1 MRRNKTLTESSSL
14 LEGTEVL
21 DNVVKNVKVLGLYSK
36 NNRVYPQS
44 TMQAALAKYEGSLVN
59 LDHKPNEHR
68 SVMDRFGQIVNVR
81 LEENGIYGD
90 LVFNP
95 AHPYAPAFKYF
106 VDYQP
111 DALGI
116 SHAAICKT
124 KMERDGTELVQ
135 EIVELE
141 SCDIVANAATNKNIF
156 ESYNQILES
165 VMKKKT
171 EAELVLPGPKVH
183 VPEAMADDKNLPHV
197 SEDCDKDMAEAVG
210 AIVGGSMSH
219 EEKVKNVLGLFKTK
233 FEEKDKKEEAASNA
247 IPVDE
252 AKDDDKDDD
261 KKHEEKDMDD
271 DKKHEEKDA
280 DDEKKKAEE
289 SVRKSVDVGLKLLL
303 EELDLYR
310 TKDKQVKLQEK
321 IVAFCADAGLDKKLV
336 TEAFIDVLSSVP
348 ETKWKALCED
358 RKSVSFTRK
367 SPVSFSGDIASGHK
381 ELTVDELVKKLRS

>member
-1 MRRNKTLTESSSL
+1 MR
-14 LEGTEVL
+14 
-21 DNVVKNVKVLGLYSK
+21 
-36 NNRVYPQS
+36 
-44 TMQAALAKYEGSLVN
+44 AALHKYEGSVVN

-81 LEENGIYGD
+81 LEENGIWGD

-135 EIVELE
+135 EIYDLE
-141 SCDIVANAATNKNIF
+141 SCDIVARAATNKNIF

-165 VMKKKT
+165 VMKKQT
-171 EAELVLPGPKVH
+171 EAELVLPGKKVH
-183 VPEAMADDKNLPHV
+183 VPEAMDDDKNLPHV
-197 SEDCDKDMAEAVG
+197 SEEDD
-210 AIVGGSMSH
+210 
-219 EEKVKNVLGLFKTK
+219 
-233 FEEKDKKEEAASNA
+233 KDKKEEAASDA

-252 AKDDDKDDD
+252 AKEDCDMDKKHEEKDKDDD
-261 KKHEEKDMDD
+261 KKHEEKDP
-271 DKKHEEKDA
+271 A
-280 DDEKKKAEE
+280 DEKKKAEE

-310 TKDKQVKLQEK
+310 TKEKQARLQDKILN
-321 IVAFCADAGLDKKLV
+321 FCAEAGLDKKLV
-336 TEAFIDVLSSVP
+336 TEAFIDVLASVP

-367 SPVSFSGDIASGHK
+367 TPVSFSGEIASGNK
-381 ELTVDELVKKLRS
+381 ALTVDELVKKLRS

>member
-1 MRRNKTLTESSSL
+1 
-14 LEGTEVL
+14 
-21 DNVVKNVKVLGLYSK
+21 
-36 NNRVYPQS
+36 
-44 TMQAALAKYEGSLVN
+44 
-59 LDHKPNEHR
+59 
-68 SVMDRFGQIVNVR
+68 MDRFGQIVNVR

-90 LVFNP
+90 MVYNP

-106 VDYQP
+106 VDNQP

-141 SCDIVANAATNKNIF
+141 SADLVATAATNKNIF
-156 ESYNQILES
+156 ESYTRILES
-165 VMKKKT
+165 VMKKNT
-171 EAELVLPGPKVH
+171 EAELVMPGKKVY

-197 SEDCDKDMAEAVG
+197 SEDYDKDMMEAVG
-210 AIVGGSMSH
+210 SIIGGSMSH
-219 EEKVKNVLGLFKTK
+219 EEKCKNVMGLFKK
-233 FEEKDKKEEAASNA
+233 HEEKDKKEEAASDA

-252 AKDDDKDDD
+252 AKADKDDD
-261 KKHEEKDMDD
+261 KKHEEKDKDD
-271 DKKHEEKDA
+271 DKKHEEKDPA
-280 DDEKKKAEE
+280 DEKKKAEE
-289 SVRKSVDVGLKLLL
+289 SVRSSVDVGLKLLL

-310 TKDKQVKLQEK
+310 TKEKQVKLQEK
-321 IVAFCADAGLDKKLV
+321 IVAFCSDAGLDKKLV

-367 SPVSFSGDIASGHK
+367 NPVSFSAEVASGHK

>member
-1 MRRNKTLTESSSL
+1 MRRNKSLTESASL
-14 LEGTEVL
+14 LEGAEIQ
-21 DNVVKNVKVLGLYSK
+21 DNVVKNVKVLGIYSK
-36 NNRVYPQS
+36 NGRVYPIE
-44 TMQAALAKYEGSLVN
+44 TMRAALAKYEGSLVN

-90 LVFNP
+90 MVFNP

-111 DALGI
+111 EALGI

-197 SEDCDKDMAEAVG
+197 SEDYDADMMEAVG
-210 AIVGGSMSH
+210 SIIGGSMSH
-219 EEKVKNVLGLFKTK
+219 EEKCKNVLGLFKTK
-233 FEEKDKKEEAASNA
+233 FEEKDKKEEAASDA

-261 KKHEEKDMDD
+261 KKHEEKDD
-271 DKKHEEKDA
+271 DKKHEEKDP

-289 SVRKSVDVGLKLLL
+289 SVRSSVNVGLKLLL

-321 IVAFCADAGLDKKLV
+321 IVAFCAEAGLDKKLV

-367 SPVSFSGDIASGHK
+367 TPVSFSGDVASGYK